1 MLKHCNYYNTTP
13 VLFIL
18 LEYIK
23 IDTHIYIYCTTISCF
38 FLKISKY
45 LEKLDGTIQLAFSHK
60 A

>member
-23 IDTHIYIYCTTISCF
+23 IDTYIYILHNYI
-38 FLKISKY
+38 L
-45 LEKLDGTIQLAFSHK
+45 LFS
-60 A
+60 